1 MAGDLEAPRAGLRPP
16 GVRLINKSNRVAKV
30 AIVVAAGAE
39 LEVDADVAAQ
49 LVGQTSAF
57 TITGDPS
64 GGGVA
69 ETAGDVPAAV
79 PGVSVEE
86 AGGSSARR
94 VSGRRKA
101 D

>member
-1 MAGDLEAPRAGLRPP
+1 MGDVPVPQAGLRRP
-16 GVRLINKSNRVAKV
+16 GVRLTNKSNDVAKV
-30 AIVVAAGAE
+30 AVVVAAGAE

-49 LVGQTSAF
+49 LLGQTNAF

-79 PGVSVEE
+79 PGVSVVEE

>member
-1 MAGDLEAPRAGLRPP
+1 MVDVPVPQAGLRRP
-16 GVRLINKSNRVAKV
+16 GVRVFNKSNGPAKA
-30 AIVVAAGAE
+30 AIIVAAGAE

-49 LVGQTSAF
+49 MVGQTSAF
-57 TITGDPS
+57 TITDSVP
-64 GGGVA
+64 GGGAV
-69 ETAGDVPAAV
+69 ETVGDVPAAV